1 MDIHITLHGA
11 SDLSGQIYRQL
22 RDSIVD
28 GRLQADARL
37 PSSRALAA
45 QLGVSRKTTLD
56 VFERLVSEGF
66 LVTRTGH
73 GTFVAP
79 YLDRIPLVQ
88 GRLDRPALDAPTL
101 AQPSAIWH
109 SIPTSLALP
118 RPGTTLPLDFLGGVT
133 DKSNFPATAWRRCIN
148 HALRTQLQ
156 GRGSYRD
163 PAGEQELRLAIS
175 RYLAFN
181 RAVVSNWQDVII
193 SQGAQQALD
202 LIARVVIKAGDVVA
216 MENPGY
222 SPARACFTALGAE
235 VVSVPVDEH
244 GLITTALP
252 QRAKLVYITPSHQF
266 PLGMPMSLERRLAL
280 LQWAQHSGAV
290 IIEDDYDSEF
300 RFEGRPME
308 TLKSLDGAGLVAYVG
323 TFSKTI
329 FPELRIG
336 YVIAPSSLQA
346 TLHKA
351 KQISDWHTCSLTQTA
366 LARFM
371 LDGDFAKHLRRM
383 QKQYVERRLCLLHHL
398 QGPLAPWFDVVAPSA
413 GIHMTALL
421 KQDLSEA
428 EVIAAA
434 RADSIGLYGIA
445 HFYSEAPKRPG
456 LLFGYGNMNSQ
467 QIEQAMTTMLSIL
480 QQLSIN
486 KAQKLAP

>member
-11 SDLSGQIYRQL
+11 SDLSGQIYSQL

-434 RADSIGLYGIA
+434 RAESIGLYGIA
-445 HFYSEAPKRPG
+445 HFYSEAPKRSG

-480 QQLSIN
+480 QQLTIN